1 MKRIVIPAVLVLCV
15 LLLPVKEKTLADQ
28 AVQINLA
35 GLQWHLLQPTATKT
49 DLGGDLPEVAILTL
63 SNDDFMKINGNRDVA
78 MKYLIDQGIFKKK
91 LLNVVFC
98 GVTPSNDGSG
108 QWILIIPHTYQ
119 STAYIVAWQVP
130 QKYAK

>member
-1 MKRIVIPAVLVLCV
+1 MKRIVIPALLVLCV
-15 LLLPVKEKTLADQ
+15 LLLPVKEKTFADQ

-35 GLQWHLLQPTATKT
+35 GLQWHLLQPNATKT

-63 SNDDFMKINGNRDVA
+63 SNDDFMKINGNRDAA

-91 LLNVVFC
+91 LLNVIFC
-98 GVTPSNDGSG
+98 GVTQSADGTG
-108 QWILIIPHTYQ
+108 QWILIIPHTYE

-130 QKYAK
+130 RKYAK